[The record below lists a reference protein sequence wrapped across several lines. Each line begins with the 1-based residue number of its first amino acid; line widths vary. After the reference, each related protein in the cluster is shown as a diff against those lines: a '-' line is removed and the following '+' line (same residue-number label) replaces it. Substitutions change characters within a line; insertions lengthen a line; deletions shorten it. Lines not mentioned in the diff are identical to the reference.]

1 MNTYYLNNNDN
12 NNNNIPIDI
21 NYNVIMDNDNSINSN
36 ETIILQDDFLNII
49 LHQPYEVSTIKPSE
63 NQIINI
69 ISNHKKNNL
78 FFILKISIIFSV
90 FSLFIILCIVFIY
103 L

>member
-1 MNTYYLNNNDN
+1 MISDFLNNDD
-12 NNNNIPIDI
+12 NIPIDI